1 MVDLQQEGVELLL
14 ERIERQGRLPS
25 GPCGVAVQVAQEHL
39 VHRAKESLDAAS
51 PLRLT
56 RRTEHKTDLQV
67 RRHLLQMLRSKV
79 RTVVGVENIWNAAD
93 LPVGIT
99 FTPDTLTQS
108 QGRAQG
114 RRR

>member
-14 ERIERQGRLPS
+14 ERVERQGRLPS

-39 VHRAKESLDAAS
+39 VA
-51 PLRLT
+51 
-56 RRTEHKTDLQV
+56 DLQV

-79 RTVVGVENIWNAAD
+79 RTVVGVENIWNATD
-93 LPVGIT
+93 LPVGIN
-99 FTPDTLTQS
+99 FTPETLTQS

-114 RRR
+114 RRRFESEIISGYGPAVVIDDDS